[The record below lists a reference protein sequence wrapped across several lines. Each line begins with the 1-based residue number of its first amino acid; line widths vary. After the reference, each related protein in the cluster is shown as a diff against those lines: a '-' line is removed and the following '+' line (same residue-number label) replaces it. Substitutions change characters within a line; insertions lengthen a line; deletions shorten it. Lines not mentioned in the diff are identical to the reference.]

1 MGGMKQKP
9 AQTAVAALSVMLT
22 GGASAPSEIRLL
34 PAGRFRAADGSGR
47 PTEVAT
53 GWMMDGTIAAALI
66 AQADSRASDYA
77 IDYEHQTLRAELN
90 GQPAPA
96 AGWFKQL
103 EWRDGD
109 GLYAVDVR
117 WTERA
122 SAMVASGEYRYLSPV
137 FAYSKVSGAVTRL
150 GPAALTNN
158 PGLDGLTDLSAL
170 SALLTEENSNMDK
183 DEILAQLGLPAA
195 ASQEDIKAQIAAL
208 KSAAPDPAQWVPLA
222 EYTGLQTQLAAL
234 STEVETDKRDL
245 LVETALSDGRI
256 LPAQETYWRAQPV
269 AALSAYLDVAQP
281 MAAISGMQSG
291 GTAPLG
297 AGAGDIVALTADQ
310 LALCD
315 QMRISPD
322 EFLATLKGQA

>member
-1 MGGMKQKP
+1 
-9 AQTAVAALSVMLT
+9 
-22 GGASAPSEIRLL
+22 
-34 PAGRFRAADGSGR
+34 
-47 PTEVAT
+47 
-53 GWMMDGTIAAALI
+53 
-66 AQADSRASDYA
+66 
-77 IDYEHQTLRAELN
+77 
-90 GQPAPA
+90 
-96 AGWFKQL
+96 
-103 EWRDGD
+103 
-109 GLYAVDVR
+109 
-117 WTERA
+117 
-122 SAMVASGEYRYLSPV
+122 
-137 FAYSKVSGAVTRL
+137 
-150 GPAALTNN
+150 
-158 PGLDGLTDLSAL
+158 
-170 SALLTEENSNMDK
+170 MDK